1 MGGEVETMLDTAGFA
16 LGPEQLLDMADAL
29 AIEAEIMAEE
39 GDFATAALLRDR
51 AALYHEFLSVTKPEA
66 ARDVLAN

>member
-1 MGGEVETMLDTAGFA
+1 MLDTAGFA
-16 LGPEQLLDMADAL
+16 LGPEQLLNMADAL